1 MHDGLVRPATV
12 TGVSPNKPKT
22 PLVALRMAPE
32 MKARILA
39 VAKVEMVDFSEWMR
53 RAALERLARVED
65 RDT

>member
-1 MHDGLVRPATV
+1 VQPATV

-32 MKARILA
+32 MKQRVKAA
-39 VAKVEMVDFSEWMR
+39 AKAEGIDFSEWMR
-53 RAALERLARVED
+53 RAAAERLERVED

>member
-1 MHDGLVRPATV
+1 MHDGLVQPATV

-39 VAKVEMVDFSEWMR
+39 AAAAEGVDFSEWMR
-53 RAALERLARVED
+53 RAAAERLDRVED